1 MDSERKAHV
10 QSLER
15 ALDLLE
21 ALAPAGEASISELAA
36 RTGLVPST
44 VHRLLATLVARG
56 YVTQPSRGRY
66 RLGTRLGEL
75 AGGREDAAVRLRRI
89 ARRHL
94 LAIQRE
100 TGETTNLVVPDGRHV
115 VYLDQVEGSHSM
127 RMFTVVGSVALA
139 HTTGAG
145 KAILAW
151 LPEEELVALYGDGD
165 AALERLTPRT
175 LATRAELELDLER
188 VRRRG
193 FAVDSEE
200 HEEGVSCVAAAVF
213 DRDGRPCGAISVSGP
228 SPRIAGASTAD
239 LGALVAE
246 QARQISATLALDP
259 LGTPDPTGSRTPTGS
274 GTPTGSRPPTR
285 SRTPTGS
292 PTVPPG

>member
-1 MDSERKAHV
+1 M

-36 RTGLVPST
+36 RTGLVVST

-66 RLGTRLGEL
+66 RLGPRLGEL
-75 AGGREDAAVRLRRI
+75 AGGREDPAVRLRRL

-151 LPEEELVALYGDGD
+151 LPEEELAALYGGDD
-165 AALERLTPRT
+165 AALDRLTPRT
-175 LATRAELELDLER
+175 LASRGELARDLER

-193 FAVDSEE
+193 FAIDSEE
-200 HEEGVSCVAAAVF
+200 HEEGVSCVAAAIF

-228 SPRIAGASTAD
+228 SPRIAGATTAD
-239 LGALVAE
+239 LGTLVQEHAGEVSAALG
-246 QARQISATLALDP
+246 RDP
-259 LGTPDPTGSRTPTGS
+259 LGAGTGTG
-274 GTPTGSRPPTR
+274 
-285 SRTPTGS
+285 
-292 PTVPPG
+292 